1 MTFKEIINQDKAVL
15 VDFHADWCGPCKIQ
29 APMLQELKDKLKDKV
44 SIIKIDVDKNRKLA
58 SQYKVMSVP
67 TLILRSQFSILI
79 NINLDRKSTRL
90 NSSHVAISYAV
101 FCLIKK
107 TIT

>member
-67 TLILRSQFSILI
+67 TLIIFKNGQAKWRQSGVFPANELEKIIEEI
-79 NINLDRKSTRL
+79 N
-90 NSSHVAISYAV
+90 
-101 FCLIKK
+101 
-107 TIT
+107 